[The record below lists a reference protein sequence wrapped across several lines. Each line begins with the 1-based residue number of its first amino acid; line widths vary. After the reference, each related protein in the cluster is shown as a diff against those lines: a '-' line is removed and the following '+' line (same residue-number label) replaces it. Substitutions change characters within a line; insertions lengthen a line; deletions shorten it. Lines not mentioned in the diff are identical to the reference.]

1 MPRLL
6 RVATPPKKPL
16 LVFDGDCG
24 FCRHWIRR
32 WRQRTGEVVEYLPAQ
47 DEINLGKRES
57 VYDVAKN
64 LERMLLF
71 TVQLIETDGEVFSG
85 AEAVFRTLTYGQ
97 ARPWPLRAYQF
108 SPVFAKSSEWA
119 YRMVA
124 NHRVFFSRLTRW
136 L

>member
-47 DEINLGKRES
+47 DGRIQAQCPEIPRAQF
-57 VYDVAKN
+57 DAA
-64 LERMLLF
+64 
-71 TVQLIETDGEVFSG
+71 VQLIETDGEVFSG